1 MTMALMAQEGL
12 SLSQGE
18 QSEAW
23 GSEDY
28 SVCLALIDS
37 EMAGPI
43 GQKTW
48 WDDRGHVGKRP
59 REG

>member
-1 MTMALMAQEGL
+1 MRSRSSKASERAL
-12 SLSQGE
+12 
-18 QSEAW
+18 
-23 GSEDY
+23 GSVEN
-28 SVCLALIDS
+28 SVCVLLIDS

-48 WDDRGHVGKRP
+48 WDDRGHMRERP